1 MTRLNFSP
9 MQGPSVENLTQR
21 HELFKL
27 MQNSH
32 QRWMHETNDP
42 DIKELHRTLADQ
54 FQIVVEQYEIL
65 LHALQIQR

>member
-9 MQGPSVENLTQR
+9 APGPSVESLTQR

-32 QRWMHETNDP
+32 LRWMHETNDP
-42 DIKELHRTLADQ
+42 DIKELHRGLADQ
-54 FQIVVEQYEIL
+54 FQIVVKQYEIL
-65 LHALQIQR
+65 LRALQNQR